1 MERVASAD
9 HTRDNTMS
17 DMETDRPSDATIA
30 QKLDEVVL
38 AIHEAGNPDDLTVKR
53 VRARA
58 EKELSLSDGFLKR
71 DSSWKQKSQDA
82 INDAFVSRCCV
93 ATIVRAN
100 QCRKSTVKNLN
111 PSQAQRK
118 SRHPNLHPRKPRRR
132 A

>member
-30 QKLDEVVL
+30 QKLDDVVL
-38 AIHEAGNPDDLTVKR
+38 AIHQAGNPDDLTVKR

-58 EKELSLSDGFLKR
+58 EKELSLSDGFLKS

-82 INDAFVSRCCV
+82 IKDAFVSGACV
-93 ATIVRAN
+93 ATILRAD
-100 QCRKSTVKNLN
+100 QCAGQIL
-111 PSQAQRK
+111 
-118 SRHPNLHPRKPRRR
+118 SRT
-132 A
+132 